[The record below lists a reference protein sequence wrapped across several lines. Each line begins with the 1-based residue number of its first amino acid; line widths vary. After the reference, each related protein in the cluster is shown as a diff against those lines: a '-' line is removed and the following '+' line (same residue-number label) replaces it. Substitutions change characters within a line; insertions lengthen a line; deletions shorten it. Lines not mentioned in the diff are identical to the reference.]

1 MVLAGTGGVFFLLY
15 LLAMIPDLTKY
26 IPTKL
31 MSSYSL
37 LPQAA
42 EVSDFTYAVLAAAIS
57 LW

>member
-1 MVLAGTGGVFFLLY
+1 
-15 LLAMIPDLTKY
+15 MIPDLTKY

-42 EVSDFTYAVLAAAIS
+42 EVSDFTYAVPAAAILSVVNILLSILLFNKKS
-57 LW
+57 L